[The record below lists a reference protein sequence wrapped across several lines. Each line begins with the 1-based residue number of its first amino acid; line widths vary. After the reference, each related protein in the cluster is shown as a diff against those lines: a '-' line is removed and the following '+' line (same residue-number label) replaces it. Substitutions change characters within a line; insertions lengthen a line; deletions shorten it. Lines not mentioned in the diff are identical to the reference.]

1 MIHSFATVCVVV
13 GQQLAVETRGSSGYL
28 QRVSLWFVLVSVLLV
43 LFAMAHQ
50 VESSLQFQMEEAGV
64 SAEVQ
69 KKIYAHGF
77 TTLRTF
83 AGLEESRA
91 EVREVLKT
99 DFGLDPAGNAS
110 LRKEVALLLSVW
122 EAARSHLSF
131 QEKKRVQERV
141 SERIS
146 PSIGLCCHAGCCRSV
161 AWALAG
167 QGGPQQVFGCPQA
180 GTCGRWSPRG
190 RSA

>member
-1 MIHSFATVCVVV
+1 
-13 GQQLAVETRGSSGYL
+13 
-28 QRVSLWFVLVSVLLV
+28 
-43 LFAMAHQ
+43 MAHQ

-131 QEKKRVQERV
+131 QEKKQARVQERV
-141 SERIS
+141 SEQIS
-146 PSIGLCCHAGCCRSV
+146 PKHRTMLPCGLLQKCCMGACGTRRLPARSLV
-161 AWALAG
+161 ASSWNMWKTE
-167 QGGPQQVFGCPQA
+167 PP
-180 GTCGRWSPRG
+180 W
-190 RSA
+190 